1 MPTDTAGKVF
11 RQFAKKGIQDKSSA
25 RILNTRS
32 PWHVRQFIVGTGNH
46 WVEVIAVA
54 NERVL
59 HVVDDMTH
67 ADETSKKSKRNKGF
81 ATYFV
86 LLQWQ
91 RGIRGR

>member
-1 MPTDTAGKVF
+1 M
-11 RQFAKKGIQDKSSA
+11 
-25 RILNTRS
+25 
-32 PWHVRQFIVGTGNH
+32 
-46 WVEVIAVA
+46 EVIAVA

-59 HVVDDMTH
+59 HVVVDDMTH

-81 ATYFV
+81 LPTYFV